1 MRTRLLPLTIIFTM
15 LLAMMPLNLALAHD
29 ADVVV
34 TTVLRQ
40 DGPITWHGATTLE
53 INTLDPQRAAD
64 AYSITAVEQLFL
76 GLTNNDPTIPG
87 NITPELATS
96 WTISDDGTVWTF
108 TLRNDVQWIRWD
120 PTADEAIPVRPVT
133 AGDVAYGI
141 KRACDPRLGS
151 YYTSVADKVILGCN
165 DVSNKSV
172 RDVTEA
178 DYDLVKVEALDDT
191 TLVVNLQFAASY
203 FLSMTPMWMFRA
215 VPQEVIEE
223 FGDDWTDVG
232 TIVTNGPFAIDEYAR
247 GVRRAYARNPLLPAD
262 LRGPGNLDRVETTVI
277 PDINTQF
284 SLYLRGQIEVA
295 GVPPAEVQAV
305 QSDPQYSD
313 QLIQIPDPTV
323 SYLGFAHDK
332 PPFDNVHARRA
343 FGAVMDRDAFKSEV
357 MQNRGIPMIHF
368 TPPGMFGAP
377 PINEVGMGYDPDY
390 ARAELAA
397 AGYPNCEGFPNIE
410 VIDGAMG
417 EFMAASA
424 ERDLGCSRDI
434 FTLTSMGFQDML
446 ATIDPRN
453 PSDQRPN
460 MWGIAWGP
468 DYPDAQNWV
477 GDVLACES
485 ENTFKRP
492 CSEVDDLIAQA
503 AREPDPAIRVE
514 LYYRIEDLFFGRE
527 GEHPIIPLATSLA
540 LVLRQPWVNAPLATD
555 GLFGGAHYDW
565 FTIDVEIRQ
574 SLTGE

>member
-40 DGPITWHGATTLE
+40 DGPITWHGATLLE

-64 AYSITAVEQLFL
+64 AYSITAIEQLFL

-133 AGDVAYGI
+133 ASDVAYGI
-141 KRACDPRLGS
+141 KRSCDPRLGS
-151 YYTSVADKVILGCN
+151 LYTSVADKVILGCN
-165 DVSNKSV
+165 DLSHKSV

-178 DYDLVKVEALDDT
+178 DYDLVQVQALDDT

-277 PDINTQF
+277 PDVNTQF
-284 SLYLRGQIEVA
+284 SLYLRGQIELA
-295 GVPPAEVQAV
+295 GVPPAETQSVM
-305 QSDPQYSD
+305 SDPQYSD

-417 EFMAASA
+417 EFLAASA

-460 MWGIAWGP
+460 MWGVAWGP

-477 GDVLACES
+477 GDVLSCES

-503 AREPDPAIRVE
+503 ARESDPAIRVE

-565 FTIDVEIRQ
+565 YVIDVEIRQ